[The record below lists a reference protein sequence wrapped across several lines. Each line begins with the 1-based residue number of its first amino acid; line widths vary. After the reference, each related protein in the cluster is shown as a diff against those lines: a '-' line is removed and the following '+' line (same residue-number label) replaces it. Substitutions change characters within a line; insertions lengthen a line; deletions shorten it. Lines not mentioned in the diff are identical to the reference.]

1 VITTFTIGDT
11 VRYLNCHEG
20 TSATNQLHKK
30 PIHGVVVGFREKSIV
45 VRFANGGRTIEK
57 RIPPE
62 RLEKI

>member
-1 VITTFTIGDT
+1 MTFTIGDT
-11 VRYLNCHEG
+11 VRYLNCHAG
-20 TSATNQLHKK
+20 VATTNENHKK
-30 PIHGVVVGFREKSIV
+30 PSFGTVVGFKEKSIV

>member
-1 VITTFTIGDT
+1 VTFNIGDT
-11 VRYLNCHEG
+11 VRYINCHDG
-20 TSATNQLHKK
+20 VATTNELHKK
-30 PIHGVVVGFREKSIV
+30 PSLGVVVGFKEKSVV